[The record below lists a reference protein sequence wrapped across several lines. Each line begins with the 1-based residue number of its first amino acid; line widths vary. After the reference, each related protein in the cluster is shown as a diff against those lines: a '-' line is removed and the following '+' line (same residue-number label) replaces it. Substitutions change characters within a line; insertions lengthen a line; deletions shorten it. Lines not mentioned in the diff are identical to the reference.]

1 LYTSTIVVTPTNLQP
16 EATIETTFREHML
29 ALVRSLGLHKPDETP
44 CGQPVS
50 IAEAYALLEIGREPG
65 LTQNGLAARLRLE
78 KSTVSRVAA
87 MLERRG
93 WIRRVRDERD
103 ARFVRLHL
111 TRRGITAN
119 ANIAESRRARF
130 DRILGAIPSDR
141 RVDVVDALSILLEV
155 TREQ

>member
-1 LYTSTIVVTPTNLQP
+1 VSAAKSP
-16 EATIETTFREHML
+16 ETGANTEAAFQEQMMQ
-29 ALVRSLGLHKPDETP
+29 LVRSLGLHKPDQTP

-50 IAEAYALLEIGREPG
+50 IAEAHALLEIAREPG
-65 LTQNGLAARLRLE
+65 LTQNGLATRLRLE
-78 KSTVSRVAA
+78 KSTISRIAG

-119 ANIAESRRARF
+119 ANIAVSRRAKF
-130 DRILGAIPSDR
+130 DRLFGAIPANR
-141 RVDVVDALSILLEV
+141 RGGVVEALSLLLEV
-155 TREQ
+155 TREN

>member
-1 LYTSTIVVTPTNLQP
+1 LYNRTIV
-16 EATIETTFREHML
+16 AAAKREPVADADGAFQEQMVQ
-29 ALVRSLGLHKPDETP
+29 LVRSLGLHKPDETP

-50 IAEAYALLEIGREPG
+50 IGEAHALLEIAREPG

-78 KSTVSRVAA
+78 KSTVSRIAG
-87 MLERRG
+87 MLEGRG

-119 ANIAESRRARF
+119 ANIAASRRAKF
-130 DRILGAIPSDR
+130 ERIFGAIPAQR
-141 RVDVVDALSILLEV
+141 RGAVLESVALLVEA
-155 TREQ
+155 TRGN